1 MRLQPNSEVDGERTR
16 PGCGFPRPRGKHR
29 THRNLPNSGVRRA
42 RKRLDARRVPQHPRR
57 VCSLISEFGLKPF
70 LLLSGL
76 ALLLAVSARADLA
89 LNLTPAA
96 QADVGSNEVV
106 FTGTL
111 INTSLTD
118 VLFLN
123 NVQFDFIDEAA
134 DYLAADTNAFF
145 ANVPGILLPCETY
158 SDVVFGITIAPATP
172 PGQYFGVVT
181 IQGGTNIFAAT
192 NLAGPIFEVSLPP
205 AAMGIKLSGANPV
218 LSWPSPPGG
227 FVLQQNADLT
237 TTNWTAIT
245 NTPTFTNGQNQIILL
260 PTNGSQFYRL
270 EYP

>member
-1 MRLQPNSEVDGERTR
+1 MR
-16 PGCGFPRPRGKHR
+16 
-29 THRNLPNSGVRRA
+29 
-42 RKRLDARRVPQHPRR
+42 
-57 VCSLISEFGLKPF
+57 LKPF
-70 LLLSGL
+70 MFSTGL

-89 LNLTPAA
+89 FFLTPAA
-96 QADVGSNEVV
+96 QSDVGSNEVV

-118 VLFLN
+118 DLFLN
-123 NVQFDFIDEAA
+123 DIQFNFIDEAA
-134 DYLAADTNAFF
+134 DYLAADTNAFY
-145 ANVPGILLPCETY
+145 ANVPGILLPGETY

-172 PGQYFGVVT
+172 PGQYLGSVT

-192 NLAGPIFEVSLPP
+192 NLASPIFEVSLPP
-205 AAMGIKLSGANPV
+205 AAMGITLSGTNLV

-237 TTNWTAIT
+237 TTNWTAAT
-245 NTPTFTNGQNQIILL
+245 NTPTIINQQNQVILS
-260 PTNGSQFYRL
+260 PANGNQFYRL